1 MGRAWAPLPGGLGR
15 GGIAWATPDGWRVT
29 LGANGVVVHAPEDQ
43 DSRLSFAI
51 DESEELR
58 AWGFSP
64 DGLTVLAAA
73 SPGLAI
79 YRRHHLD

>member
-1 MGRAWAPLPGGLGR
+1 
-15 GGIAWATPDGWRVT
+15 
-29 LGANGVVVHAPEDQ
+29 VVHAPEDQ

>member
-1 MGRAWAPLPGGLGR
+1 VAGLTGGSL
-15 GGIAWATPDGWRVT
+15 AHATTDGWRAS

-51 DESEELR
+51 EESEELR
-58 AWGFSP
+58 ARGFSP
-64 DGLTVLAAA
+64 DGLTVLVAA

-79 YRRHHLD
+79 YRRDQLD